1 MHNIYIYILGSI
13 LITILAGLNH
23 KEPVR
28 IRSDTTISR
37 DWHQMSVSEDFLQ
50 IVIFRQSNQG
60 VSFVNEEFSYSVYAD
75 TNRIQVNGINTSSL
89 QDEASALGWHGN
101 WNM

>member
-1 MHNIYIYILGSI
+1 MHNIYILGSI

-37 DWHQMSVSEDFLQ
+37 DWHQMSVPEDFLQ

-75 TNRIQVNGINTSSL
+75 TRNVQVNGMDTSSL
-89 QDEASALGWHGN
+89 QDKASALGWHGN